1 MASVECEAGPT
12 GVRVGAVRRPGA
24 HFRSRGP
31 LPVSRPEAQGCLLVQ
46 LASLSQQRVVEACDT
61 SAFSPGAR
69 TQGSRLP
76 FAPEQGPRLPRA
88 ARWGRR
94 LGLGEARQSTRRTSV
109 GELGR
114 GRARKLDP
122 ILGPARRAP
131 WPQESSGDREA
142 EGWGR
147 GGGGVGSGPGAPPPQ
162 QPAESGEATGTADA
176 EAAASKLA
184 GLQALQQTPWPQALG
199 PDPADPWA
207 LSNARGASRNGR
219 KGRPGQ
225 QDRPQRPPAP
235 PPIPQL
241 GSVGVGVVL
250 AHSQNGMVHVR
261 GSGPDRRVRGPRAVT
276 ATARPG

>member
-142 EGWGR
+142 EGWGARRRR
-147 GGGGVGSGPGAPPPQ
+147 GGEWARSPSSPATSGKRGGHGDRRCRGGCLQAGR
-162 QPAESGEATGTADA
+162 PAGTAA
-176 EAAASKLA
+176 NALA
-184 GLQALQQTPWPQALG
+184 P
-199 PDPADPWA
+199 
-207 LSNARGASRNGR
+207 
-219 KGRPGQ
+219 
-225 QDRPQRPPAP
+225 
-235 PPIPQL
+235 
-241 GSVGVGVVL
+241 
-250 AHSQNGMVHVR
+250 
-261 GSGPDRRVRGPRAVT
+261 GPRP
-276 ATARPG
+276 RSR